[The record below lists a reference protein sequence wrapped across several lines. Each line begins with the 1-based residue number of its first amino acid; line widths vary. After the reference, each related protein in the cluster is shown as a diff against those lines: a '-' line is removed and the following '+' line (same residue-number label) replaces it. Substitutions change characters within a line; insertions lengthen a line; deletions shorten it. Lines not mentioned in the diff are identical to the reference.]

1 MNILAAIKLLRLE
14 QYVKNLF
21 IFLPIFFGLKISN
34 LALVVDVSIAFIA
47 FSLTP
52 SAVYI
57 FNDYFDVEDD
67 KLHPKKKNRP
77 LASGAISN
85 NIAFILMGILAI
97 VGITLMSYLSFTAT
111 GILLVYLVL
120 NIAYSVKLK
129 HIVIV
134 DIFTISIGF
143 VLRLVVGST
152 LTNTP
157 LSMWI
162 VIMTFLLTT
171 LIALGKRHN
180 DIILLNQTGYRMRK
194 VIDGY
199 SQQFIEISMIVIGS
213 ITLLAYIIFSSSY
226 QAIEN
231 SQSEYLY
238 LTSLF
243 VIIGVLRYLYITFV
257 REDSGSPTKILF
269 TDIFIQLTIL
279 GWIISLVWILY

>member
-47 FSLTP
+47 FSLTS